1 MSMYNQEKPQL
12 EIFSK
17 NLKRIMAEKGISQ
30 NRLSIKLGCSNPT
43 VNAWCQGQ
51 TMPRRELFDKLCQYL
66 NVTRLD
72 LLSDT
77 SEIPNLS
84 VPAAHPLRM
93 LGRIC
98 AGDGMLCDENF
109 EGYFFVDNSIRAD
122 YCLRVEGDSMKDANI
137 NHGDIAFLKRNYD
150 LYDGNIY
157 AVVYGDDNTASLK
170 QVYRQEPDSL
180 VLLPANPKYSPII
193 VKVDEALIVGE
204 CVGVYHPR

>member
-1 MSMYNQEKPQL
+1 MAMYTEQRSQL
-12 EIFSK
+12 EIFSQNLRDVMYRK
-17 NLKRIMAEKGISQ
+17 NVSQ
-30 NRLSIKLGCSNPT
+30 NTLAKKLDCSVST
-43 VNAWCQGQ
+43 VNSWCQG
-51 TMPRRELFDKLCQYL
+51 TSLPRRDRFDKLCQFL
-66 NVTRLD
+66 NVSRLD
-72 LLSDT
+72 LLADS
-77 SEIPNLS
+77 IPQNLS

-122 YCLRVEGDSMKDANI
+122 YCLRVEGDSMKDQNI
-137 NHGDIAFLKRNYD
+137 NHGDVAFLKRNYD

-157 AVVYGDDNTASLK
+157 AVVYGEDNTASLK

-180 VLLPANPKYSPII
+180 VLLPANPQYSPII
-193 VKVDEALIVGE
+193 VKADEALIVGE

>member
-1 MSMYNQEKPQL
+1 MAMYTEQRSQL
-12 EIFSK
+12 EIFSQNLRDAMYRK
-17 NLKRIMAEKGISQ
+17 NVSQ
-30 NRLSIKLGCSNPT
+30 NTLAKKLDCSVST
-43 VNAWCQGQ
+43 VNSWCQGISL
-51 TMPRRELFDKLCQYL
+51 PRRDRFDKLCQFL
-66 NVTRLD
+66 NVSRLD
-72 LLSDT
+72 LLADS
-77 SEIPNLS
+77 IPQNLS

-98 AGDGMLCDENF
+98 AGDGMLCEENF

-157 AVVYGDDNTASLK
+157 AVVYGEDNTASLK

-193 VKVDEALIVGE
+193 VKADEAFIVGE
-204 CVGVYHPR
+204 CVGVYHAR

>member
-1 MSMYNQEKPQL
+1 MYRQEKSQL
-12 EIFSK
+12 EIFSR
-17 NLKRIMAEKGISQ
+17 NLRKVMRDKDISQ
-30 NRLSIKLGCSNPT
+30 NGLARKLGCSVPT

-51 TMPRRELFDKLCQYL
+51 TIPRRELFEKLCQYL
-66 NVTRLD
+66 NVSRLD
-72 LLSDT
+72 LLQDR

-84 VPAAHPLRM
+84 VPAAHPLKM

-98 AGDGMLCDENF
+98 AGDGVLCDEHF

-137 NHGDIAFLKRNYD
+137 YHGDIAFLKRNYD

-157 AVVYGDDNTASLK
+157 AVVFGDDNNATLK
-170 QVYRQEPDSL
+170 QVYRQAPDTL
-180 VLLPANPKYSPII
+180 VLLPANQNYSPII
-193 VKVDEALIVGE
+193 VKADDALIVGE